1 MCDSR
6 PYSRKLPAPG
16 ARAMQASGAG
26 FWECDLLNGAAWF
39 SDWFRQRLSWPEV
52 IKRQTLHDLRLAMQS
67 DTWDLLL
74 RTLRAHL
81 EQGTPL
87 DLEFQVQLGEGLT
100 QRWRMRGSAQFNEF
114 RHPTHFAGTMCDV
127 SAGRAPRSQPT

>member
-1 MCDSR
+1 M
-6 PYSRKLPAPG
+6 
-16 ARAMQASGAG
+16 
-26 FWECDLLNGAAWF
+26 NGAAWF